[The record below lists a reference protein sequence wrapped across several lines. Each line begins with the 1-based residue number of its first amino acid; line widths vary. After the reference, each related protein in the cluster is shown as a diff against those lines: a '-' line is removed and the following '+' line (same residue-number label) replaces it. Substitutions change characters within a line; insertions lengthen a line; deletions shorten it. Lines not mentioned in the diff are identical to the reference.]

1 MEACSKLQIDLEKES
16 ENFGMT
22 RSMYVDD
29 DKTLQLKFESREDDN
44 LEVRMEDMNHIS
56 LKIISNERK
65 MQRVGIIQLK
75 FRDVN
80 VGENWHLYELRNS
93 DLYESNGADSVYEAS
108 IHEARIFKCGE
119 YEIWA
124 EASYRTEDG
133 VEKIITSNL
142 LYLTYPYPDA
152 FKLKKILGS
161 GMEAI
166 WSSQVNRTWGS
177 FYDWKR
183 FYGCIIY
190 MRNNELELGEVCES
204 PAVDGFPNLHNFEVL
219 FNCEEHYFR
228 NEGPIRDEQ
237 KYLVG
242 VFHTCIIMENRS
254 DSIYR
259 KAGLES
265 HDCKLLRS
273 RPIFPLLYIEYKEK
287 KGDWPNYRIYGGHGA
302 SYDWELC
309 VEGHGEARD
318 IKDNG
323 MDIGLAFM

>member
-1 MEACSKLQIDLEKES
+1 MKYIYYLLFVLLLEACSKLQIDLEKES

-93 DLYESNGADSVYEAS
+93 DLYESNEADSVYEAS

-190 MRNNELELGEVCES
+190 
-204 PAVDGFPNLHNFEVL
+204 
-219 FNCEEHYFR
+219 
-228 NEGPIRDEQ
+228 
-237 KYLVG
+237 
-242 VFHTCIIMENRS
+242 
-254 DSIYR
+254 
-259 KAGLES
+259 
-265 HDCKLLRS
+265 
-273 RPIFPLLYIEYKEK
+273 EK
-287 KGDWPNYRIYGGHGA
+287 
-302 SYDWELC
+302 
-309 VEGHGEARD
+309 
-318 IKDNG
+318 
-323 MDIGLAFM
+323 